1 MLSRIKYIRG
11 WEPGGAGLSL
21 RALPLFIS
29 EGGAGSRK
37 AALCQRVGIS
47 GGARPIP
54 VDVADAGHIQELGG
68 QRDWRSRGR
77 ETEIV

>member
-21 RALPLFIS
+21 RALSLFIN
-29 EGGAGSRK
+29 EAGGSRK

-54 VDVADAGHIQELGG
+54 VDMADAGHIQELGG
-68 QRDWRSRGR
+68 QRSWCSQGR
-77 ETEIV
+77 ETENV